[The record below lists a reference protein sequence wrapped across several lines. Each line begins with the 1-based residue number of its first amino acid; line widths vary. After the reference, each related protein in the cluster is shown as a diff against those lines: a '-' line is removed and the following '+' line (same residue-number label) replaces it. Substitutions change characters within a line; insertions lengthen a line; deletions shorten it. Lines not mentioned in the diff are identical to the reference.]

1 MWSQPPTPHVCDRE
15 GWLGG
20 WLERERTRASFV
32 FKGSKMYCSSK
43 AIECGRR
50 FRSLALLCR
59 CRCPCWH
66 RCRTSAGAEQWS
78 WTNMLRRMCGWVV
91 CVCVYVLSTRVRTH
105 KHTHVSHPHAHRCCC
120 LSFALPLYHPLLSP
134 NLPKT
139 PNSPPLPPF
148 ACQSVSA
155 SRFVFY
161 YSRPAYTKMATAP
174 NSHTNS
180 HMSIEYW

>member
-1 MWSQPPTPHVCDRE
+1 VVVDRDSGPKSSIAGVTAMADTRTHGGILYINTYTHMWSQPPTPHVCDRE

-91 CVCVYVLSTRVRTH
+91 CVCMSCPPVCVRTN
-105 KHTHVSHPHAHRCCC
+105 TH
-120 LSFALPLYHPLLSP
+120 
-134 NLPKT
+134 
-139 PNSPPLPPF
+139 
-148 ACQSVSA
+148 
-155 SRFVFY
+155 
-161 YSRPAYTKMATAP
+161 M
-174 NSHTNS
+174 
-180 HMSIEYW
+180 